1 MRVVAAGL
9 VFAIS
14 AVAGGSVFSQ
24 AAHPICVAKHHD
36 CGQIARMSS
45 CCCGD
50 QDVSRNDSTPG
61 QSRTDVR
68 PDMSVTP
75 SFSFA
80 VYFAT
85 GPNLASAIQT
95 SPPRLC
101 SLDLPTLFAA
111 LLI

>member
-1 MRVVAAGL
+1 MAGGA
-9 VFAIS
+9 VFAR
-14 AVAGGSVFSQ
+14 

-36 CGQIARMSS
+36 CGQTARMSS

-61 QSRTDVR
+61 QSRTVR
-68 PDMSVTP
+68 PDVSVTP
-75 SFSFA
+75 ALSCAFD
-80 VYFAT
+80 FAT
-85 GPNLASAIQT
+85 APRPASAIQT

-101 SLDLPTLFAA
+101 LLDLPTLFAA

>member
-1 MRVVAAGL
+1 M
-9 VFAIS
+9 FAR
-14 AVAGGSVFSQ
+14 

-36 CGQIARMSS
+36 CGQTARMSS

-75 SFSFA
+75 ALSCAFD
-80 VYFAT
+80 FAT
-85 GPNLASAIQT
+85 APRPASAIQT

-101 SLDLPTLFAA
+101 LLDLPTLFAA